1 MSIGVERIYALI
13 LKRKKGDVIK
23 SADTLVYV
31 CGIGSGTLI
40 ERMQICKELWEA
52 GIAATFQFKETVKL
66 TQQFKN
72 CEKDAVPVAI
82 VIGSGEIEK
91 KVVGIKDQTR
101 SDAEQFEVSR
111 EGMVEAVR
119 MLLKEQEDLKI
130 SNGEKN

>member
-1 MSIGVERIYALI
+1 
-13 LKRKKGDVIK
+13 
-23 SADTLVYV
+23 
-31 CGIGSGTLI
+31 
-40 ERMQICKELWEA
+40 
-52 GIAATFQFKETVKL
+52 
-66 TQQFKN
+66 
-72 CEKDAVPVAI
+72 VPVAI

-119 MLLKEQEDLKI
+119 RLLKEQEDLKI